1 MGLMANPYQQYKRQ
15 DVMMAS
21 PIELIVML
29 YTGCIKQLKLARM
42 SIEKM
47 DYEQTNVCM
56 QKAQD
61 IIVELS
67 VSLDFSYEISKELMD
82 LYKFI
87 LSQIIEI
94 NMSKDIEKLN
104 KVIKIVENL
113 RGTWIQV
120 QKQTSGNTAGY
131 QLAES

>member
-42 SIEKM
+42 SIEKI
-47 DYEQTNVCM
+47 DYEKTNVCM

-67 VSLDFSYEISKELMD
+67 VSLDFSYEISKEIMD
-82 LYKFI
+82 IYSFI
-87 LSQIIEI
+87 LSQIIDI
-94 NMSKDIEKLN
+94 NINKDVEKLN
-104 KVIKIVENL
+104 KVIEIIENL
-113 RGTWIQV
+113 RSTWIQV
-120 QKQTSGNTAGY
+120 QKQTSTNAAGH